1 MNIGILA
8 FAVSVIFAVIA
19 LIGEPYNKPPEKE
32 SKSVRYPYPREL
44 P

>member
-19 LIGEPYNKPPEKE
+19 LIGDPYNKPPERKDKPV
-32 SKSVRYPYPREL
+32 SYPYPREL
-44 P
+44 

>member
-19 LIGEPYNKPPEKE
+19 LIGEPYNKQPVKQEKVV
-32 SKSVRYPYPREL
+32 SYPYPREL
-44 P
+44 